1 MIRFGQIPSPS
12 LVSSSGASYPNG
24 GVIMDYTLCEIV
36 IETHANSTTIL
47 TQGFIKEI

>member
-1 MIRFGQIPSPS
+1 MIRFGRIPSPS

-24 GVIMDYTLCEIV
+24 GVIMAYTLCEIV